1 MTLPRSDFNVIN
13 LENERK
19 LDNLILMTRIT
30 LVESVTQRLDLFL
43 SVSRY

>member
-1 MTLPRSDFNVIN
+1 VIKDRSLMTLPRSDFNVVN

-30 LVESVTQRLDLFL
+30 LVGSITQ
-43 SVSRY
+43 